1 MMEIPQKV
9 QHQLNQFQQLQQQA
23 QAIVMQKQT
32 VDMQIQETT
41 AALKELKDASSDA
54 DVYKSAGNILIKVDK
69 KELDAD
75 LEDKL
80 ETLKLRE
87 KTINRQHEKVM
98 NKLEEMQSSI
108 QVAMNAA
115 GLSKSGMN

>member
-1 MMEIPQKV
+1 MEIPQNV

-23 QAIVMQKQT
+23 QAIAMQKQT
-32 VDMQIQETT
+32 VDMQIQETST
-41 AALKELKDASSDA
+41 ALKELENTSSDA

-69 KELDAD
+69 KELDKD

-87 KTINRQHEKVM
+87 KTINRQQERVM

-108 QVAMNAA
+108 QGAMNAA
-115 GLSKSGMN
+115 GLSKPGMN